1 VFCGISDS
9 FEAFYQAVR
18 RCWRFGQKRP
28 VKVYIVV
35 SDAEMVSVD
44 NVTGKGRRAEEMTQE
59 VAELTGAA
67 VRSTLQGAI
76 TTQDTY
82 RTDEGR
88 GTDWEMRLGD
98 CVERIREVPDASI
111 DYSIFSP
118 PFASLYTYSASHR
131 DMGNCTD
138 HGEFLEHFAFL
149 VRELL
154 RVTKSGRLLS
164 FHCMNLP
171 TSKARDGVIGI
182 RDFRGELIRA
192 FVDAGWIYH
201 SEVCIWK
208 DPVTAMQ
215 RTKALGLLHKQ
226 LKKDACMSR
235 QGIPD
240 FVVTMRKAGE
250 NAAPVANTNETFP
263 VAEWQ
268 QYASPVWTDIN
279 PSDTLQA
286 ASAREEAD
294 EKHICPLQLEVV
306 RRCLRLWTNAGD
318 LVLSPFAGIGSEGYE
333 AVKAGRRF
341 LGLELKDSYWRQACA
356 NLRAA
361 ELMKRQRTLFETNPE
376 PEPAQEQRQAAG
388 Q

>member
-1 VFCGISDS
+1 LRHCPPI
-9 FEAFYQAVR
+9 
-18 RCWRFGQKRP
+18 RP
-28 VKVYIVV
+28 VAVDCVLDSQGQDEDRSMNPNVIAQ
-35 SDAEMVSVD
+35 DAGDSWAMYHV
-44 NVTGKGRRAEEMTQE
+44 
-59 VAELTGAA
+59 
-67 VRSTLQGAI
+67 
-76 TTQDTY
+76 
-82 RTDEGR
+82 
-88 GTDWEMRLGD
+88 D
-98 CVERIREVPDASI
+98 CVEGIRGIPDASV

-118 PFASLYTYSASHR
+118 PFSSLYVYGPSER
-131 DMGNCTD
+131 DLGNCD
-138 HGEFLEHFAFL
+138 GDGEFFEHMSFL
-149 VRELL
+149 VPELL
-154 RVTKSGRLLS
+154 RVTKPGRLLS

-171 TSKARDGVIGI
+171 TSKARDGFIGI

-192 FVDAGWIYH
+192 FVETGWIYH

-268 QYASPVWTDIN
+268 QYASPIWTDIN

-361 ELMKRQRTLFETNPE
+361 EASKRQRSLFGDESVT
-376 PEPAQEQRQAAG
+376 A
-388 Q
+388 